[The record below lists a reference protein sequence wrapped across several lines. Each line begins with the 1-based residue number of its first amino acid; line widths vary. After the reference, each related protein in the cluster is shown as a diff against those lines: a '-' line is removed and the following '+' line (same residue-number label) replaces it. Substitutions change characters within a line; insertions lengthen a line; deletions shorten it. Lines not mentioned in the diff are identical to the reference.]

1 MKKIFWL
8 LLLALVII
16 QFFRPEK
23 NIAAAPSP
31 TDIATKYAIPAEV
44 KPILDKAC
52 YDCHSNNTMYP
63 WYSNIQ
69 PVAWW
74 LANHIKDGK
83 RHLNFS
89 SFTTYSYKRADH
101 KMEEVIETVEKHE
114 MPLPSYTWTHKDAK
128 LTDAERATLKNW
140 AQQVRDQIRKDTSF

>member
-1 MKKIFWL
+1 MKKFFWL

-23 NIAAAPSP
+23 NIAAAASP

-52 YDCHSNNTMYP
+52 NDCHSNNTLYP

-74 LANHIKDGK
+74 LASHIKDGK

-89 SFTTYSYKRADH
+89 TFTAYSYKRADH

-128 LTDAERATLKNW
+128 LTDAERTTLKNW

>member
-16 QFFRPEK
+16 QFIRPEK
-23 NIAAAPSP
+23 NIAAALSP
-31 TDIATKYAIPAEV
+31 TDISTKYTITAEV

-52 YDCHSNNTMYP
+52 YDCHSNNTQYP

-69 PVAWW
+69 PIAWW

-89 SFTTYSYKRADH
+89 TFTAYSYKRADH

-114 MPLPSYTWTHKDAK
+114 MPMDSYTWMHKNAK
-128 LTDAERATLKNW
+128 LTDAERTTIKKW
-140 AQQVRDQIRKDTSF
+140 AQQVRDQIRKDSTF